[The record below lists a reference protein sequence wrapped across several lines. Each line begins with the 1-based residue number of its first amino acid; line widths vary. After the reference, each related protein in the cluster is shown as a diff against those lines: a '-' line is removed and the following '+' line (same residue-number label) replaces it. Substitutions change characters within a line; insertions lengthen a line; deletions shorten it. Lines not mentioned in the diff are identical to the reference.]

1 MMRGSSHLTRIQTQ
15 RIIKNDIWKFHT
27 HQVSYNP
34 DIFFVTNDWF
44 PKRVHHSL
52 AQTIITWSHKSRF
65 TDLLSPTPCARQSI
79 SFLSLH
85 TVTSPMYLCKVFP
98 GKHILTRGWLYSLF
112 LSHQG
117 KIDNG
122 WWDVAIAKREGIYFA
137 QREPNVI
144 FSTYFRALFSVGVGV
159 TITTVEKM

>member
-1 MMRGSSHLTRIQTQ
+1 MTFGNFIPIRSVTTL
-15 RIIKNDIWKFHT
+15 
-27 HQVSYNP
+27 
-34 DIFFVTNDWF
+34 IFFVTNDWF
-44 PKRVHHSL
+44 PKRAHHSL

-85 TVTSPMYLCKVFP
+85 TVTSPMFLCKVFP
-98 GKHILTRGWLYSLF
+98 GKHILTRGWLYYLF

-122 WWDVAIAKREGIYFA
+122 WWDVAIAKKGGNLFCAAGAKCNIFH
-137 QREPNVI
+137 I
-144 FSTYFRALFSVGVGV
+144 FSGFVFGWCRCSYYHSRKKWRDFFCMRLGQMA
-159 TITTVEKM
+159 